1 MTNLNTIASQK
12 YRRKLKDPENIEL
25 LQAYR
30 EQNRKYQEK
39 HQAKLLLDD
48 KLVDN
53 YRKRKAE
60 AQKAYRDRKKIIIE
74 LNDEGQYNSQ
84 SALKKAAAKIVK
96 TLPTSK
102 IKAQEA
108 IKLIADK
115 LDLKLVDKTL
125 QQMPSKT
132 KSFSKSCQTIT
143 AFYEFPQI
151 SRQLPGKKDYAT
163 IRNVKEGKQRV
174 QKRLMLMTVDE
185 AYHEFIK
192 MYPDLKVSSSKFH
205 YLRPKHID
213 IVAKTPHNMCCCSYC
228 ENMQFV
234 FDSISKYLSTDI
246 SSLSI
251 LLEKL
256 VCSSD
261 DYNCVAGNC
270 GNCKNFSKNFFQ
282 LLQPGCENDQV
293 KLKQWQKVGNFTQK
307 VDLRDIK
314 LKHSSKMFVDTFA
327 YFKIHKYLIRT
338 HFEFIDN
345 LKKTQADD
353 H

>member
-1 MTNLNTIASQK
+1 MTNLNATASQR
-12 YRRKLKDPENIEL
+12 YRMKLKDPDNVDL
-25 LQAYR
+25 LHA
-30 EQNRKYQEK
+30 YQERHRESDEK
-39 HQAKLLLDD
+39 YRAKMLLDD
-48 KLVDN
+48 NRAAN

-60 AQKAYRDRKKIIIE
+60 AQQEYRDRKFNIQFK
-74 LNDEGQYNSQ
+74 DDDQYNSQ
-84 SALKKAAAKIVK
+84 GTLKKAVVKIVK
-96 TLPTSK
+96 SLPTSK

-132 KSFSKSCQTIT
+132 KSFSSSYLTIK

-213 IVAKTPHNMCCCSYC
+213 IVAKTPQNMCCCSYC

-234 FDSISKYLSTDI
+234 FESISKYLSTEI

-251 LLEKL
+251 LLQKL

-261 DYNCVAGNC
+261 NYSCISGSCA
-270 GNCKNFSKNFFQ
+270 NCKNYANGLLQ
-282 LLQPGCENDQV
+282 LLRPGCENDQV
-293 KLKQWQKVGNFTQK
+293 KLKQWQKVDNFTQK
-307 VDLRDIK
+307 VDLRDMK
-314 LKHSSKMFVDTFA
+314 LKDSMNTRA
-327 YFKIHKYLIRT
+327 C
-338 HFEFIDN
+338 FIN
-345 LKKTQADD
+345 VGKK
-353 H
+353 